1 MHKNINAAEILG
13 VSRNN
18 LQREFSDRQLS
29 ISNFNNLRIGKFDAY
44 FPSDDIR
51 AKFREIARN
60 LGTSDVFISVLP
72 TLRRMQL
79 DMNRLKLDGSYE
91 KNIEAQEFK
100 KGGLVTYKPNLEEVY
115 QEGLDLN
122 DYLIIT
128 DYIPIQENV
137 NIATGQPV
145 MLQTPMP
152 SPQIVQNQAPGNMM
166 QNGLTA
172 TENALLS
179 EEEKQIRLRQR
190 GLA

>member
-1 MHKNINAAEILG
+1 MGDLRSAF
-13 VSRNN
+13 
-18 LQREFSDRQLS
+18 REF
-29 ISNFNNLRIGKFDAY
+29 
-44 FPSDDIR
+44 
-51 AKFREIARN
+51 E
-60 LGTSDVFISVLP
+60 LGTKPSFA
-72 TLRRMQL
+72 T
-79 DMNRLKLDGSYE
+79 
-91 KNIEAQEFK
+91 
-100 KGGLVTYKPNLEEVY
+100 GGLVKNNISETVSILRQIRENIAD
-115 QEGLDLN
+115 LDLTGDFEIN
-122 DYLIIT
+122 IT

-152 SPQIVQNQAPGNMM
+152 SPQVVQNQAPGNIM

>member
-1 MHKNINAAEILG
+1 VRDLRSAF
-13 VSRNN
+13 
-18 LQREFSDRQLS
+18 REF
-29 ISNFNNLRIGKFDAY
+29 
-44 FPSDDIR
+44 
-51 AKFREIARN
+51 E
-60 LGTSDVFISVLP
+60 LGTKPSFAI
-72 TLRRMQL
+72 
-79 DMNRLKLDGSYE
+79 
-91 KNIEAQEFK
+91 
-100 KGGLVTYKPNLEEVY
+100 GGLAKNNISETVSILRQIREDIFD
-115 QEGLDLN
+115 LDLTGDFEIN
-122 DYLIIT
+122 IT